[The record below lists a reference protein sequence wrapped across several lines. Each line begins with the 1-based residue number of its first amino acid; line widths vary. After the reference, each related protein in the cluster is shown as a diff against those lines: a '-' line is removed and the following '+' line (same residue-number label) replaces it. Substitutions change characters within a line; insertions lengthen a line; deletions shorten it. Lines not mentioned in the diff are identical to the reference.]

1 MRRFARTS
9 MNGVYDLGGMDGF
22 GAVAV
27 ERDEP
32 VFHEPWE
39 MLGYA
44 LGSLGRF
51 TMDEARHAI
60 ERIEPRLYLSA
71 SYYDRIVIGIAS
83 LFVEKGILTREELEA
98 RAGGWFPLSRPVLA
112 GAGRAPASTGRG
124 FAVGDRVVVKD
135 EHPPGHIRAPRYV
148 RGRRGV
154 VVHVTPPFAY
164 PDASAHGL
172 PRVDEPTCHVRFD
185 ARELWGDGAEP
196 NATVVVDLWQS
207 YLRPDRGDGR

>member
-1 MRRFARTS
+1 MRRFAHTS

-44 LGSLGRF
+44 LGSLGPF

-98 RAGGWFPLSRPVLA
+98 RAGGSVSAVPAGARRRRPGSREHGARLCRRRPRRGEGRASRPATFAPHATCA
-112 GAGRAPASTGRG
+112 GGAASW
-124 FAVGDRVVVKD
+124 
-135 EHPPGHIRAPRYV
+135 
-148 RGRRGV
+148 
-154 VVHVTPPFAY
+154 
-164 PDASAHGL
+164 
-172 PRVDEPTCHVRFD
+172 CM
-185 ARELWGDGAEP
+185 
-196 NATVVVDLWQS
+196 
-207 YLRPDRGDGR
+207 